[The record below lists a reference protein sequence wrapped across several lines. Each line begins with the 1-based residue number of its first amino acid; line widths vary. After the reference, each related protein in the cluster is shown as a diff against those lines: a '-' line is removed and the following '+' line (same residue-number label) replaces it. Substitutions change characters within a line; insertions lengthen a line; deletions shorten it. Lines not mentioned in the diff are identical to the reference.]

1 LLVVSA
7 PADGRPGKARSFR
20 VADRASPDTL
30 AGAELRL
37 QP

>member
-1 LLVVSA
+1 M
-7 PADGRPGKARSFR
+7 DGREGAIFP